1 MALLA
6 VLGCGIGIGL
16 VGGMVG
22 FQEGGM
28 GRGVVGFLIGAG
40 VGAPLGLIKS
50 PILFLRVQSGHRIAE
65 QTRRKRIHAELS
77 HSASPEVNR

>member
-6 VLGCGIGIGL
+6 VLGCGVGIGL

-22 FQEGGM
+22 FHEGGI

-40 VGAPLGLIKS
+40 VGAPLGLIMS
-50 PILFLRVQSGHRIAE
+50 PIAFLRVQSSHRSAE
-65 QTRRKRIHAELS
+65 KAKRRDHAEKKTD
-77 HSASPEVNR
+77 